1 LLGTDLKGRTLGIV
15 GAGRIG
21 RAVGTRAAAFGMNVV
36 YWSRTRQPEW
46 ETQCGGRFEE
56 LAGLLELG
64 DVVSI
69 HLSRSAATERLI
81 DAAALARMNDGAIL
95 INTARGAIVD
105 ERALIA
111 ELQAGRLRAGLDVY
125 IEEPEVPS
133 ELLALDNVVVLPH
146 LGSATRQ
153 ARQAM
158 WDLAWQNLVRGIA
171 GEPLLNPI
179 LR

>member
-1 LLGTDLKGRTLGIV
+1 
-15 GAGRIG
+15 
-21 RAVGTRAAAFGMNVV
+21 
-36 YWSRTRQPEW
+36 
-46 ETQCGGRFEE
+46 
-56 LAGLLELG
+56 
-64 DVVSI
+64 
-69 HLSRSAATERLI
+69 
-81 DAAALARMNDGAIL
+81 MNDGAIL